1 MKEREA
7 VLGCGDTRRR
17 LGWSEAVGVAVE
29 VGEEA
34 PHGGGREGEEGGR
47 SERVSFGTERKR
59 AQGFGWGQVGSQRE
73 RSAALQYRQKKT

>member
-17 LGWSEAVGVAVE
+17 LGWAEAVGVAVE

-59 AQGFGWGQVGSQRE
+59 VQSGFQVGPGWQSKRD
-73 RSAALQYRQKKT
+73 LRQKKNIL